1 MRSRRTG
8 SHRLALAWAV
18 TLIASSCASI
28 DNLPLNA
35 QAAQPNLVDAPRAA
49 KAVPA
54 PAKTDDRLIAVVLSG
69 GGSRAAAFGWGALS
83 ELAATPTETGT
94 LADQVGVVSGVSAG
108 AILGASFVLDGVEG
122 LPAFRKRFLDVDVE
136 AALRKGF
143 SPANLARALDGGI
156 NDRKGLPNWLQTNLL
171 GKATFGDIKGAGTP
185 RLLLHA
191 TDLQN
196 RAPFLFDQTSF
207 DTICSDRD
215 DFPLSEAV
223 AASAAVPVL
232 FAPVIL
238 QNYRDSCSF
247 DPPPPPTAAPLSAL
261 DAHLRRTMARYGD
274 PSENRYIKL
283 NDGGLVDNLGT
294 LGLILAAGRDGSKA
308 APFDVQRAY
317 HAKRVLVLV
326 VDGSTRVGRETNA
339 SLKGPGLGK
348 TVLSSVDAMIDI
360 SSRQSLDSL
369 QRWLPAWR
377 EGLIAERCKRGLP
390 DCQNLHVDLV
400 RIALEDL
407 TDPVAAKTFADSKTA
422 LKLTPEM
429 VDFFA
434 GSAAELL
441 RRDPVFQRFIR

>member
-1 MRSRRTG
+1 MRSTRTG
-8 SHRLALAWAV
+8 PRRLALAWVV
-18 TLIASSCASI
+18 TLIASGCASV

-35 QAAQPNLVDAPRAA
+35 QAAQPNLVDAARATIASPGSA
-49 KAVPA
+49 KA
-54 PAKTDDRLIAVVLSG
+54 DDRLIAVVLSG

-94 LADQVGVVSGVSAG
+94 LANQVGVVSGVSAG
-108 AILGASFVLDGVEG
+108 AILGASFVLDGVAG
-122 LPAFRKRFLDVDVE
+122 LPAFRERFLDVDVE

-143 SPANLARALDGGI
+143 SPANVVRALDGGI
-156 NDRKGLPNWLQTNLL
+156 NDRKGLPNWLATNLL
-171 GKATFGDIKGAGTP
+171 GKATFGDIDGVGKP

-238 QNYRDSCSF
+238 QNHRKSCSF
-247 DPPPPPTAAPLSAL
+247 GPPTPSAAAPRSAM
-261 DAHLRRTMARYGD
+261 DAHLRRTMARYSD
-274 PSENRYIKL
+274 PSENLYIKL
-283 NDGGLVDNLGT
+283 NDGGLVDNLGS
-294 LGLILAAGRDGSKA
+294 LSLILAAGRDGSRA
-308 APFDVQRAY
+308 APFDAQRAY
-317 HAKRVLVLV
+317 RAKRVLFLV
-326 VDGSTRVGRETNA
+326 VDGSTRVGRETNS

-348 TVLSSVDAMIDI
+348 TVLSSVDAMIDT

-369 QRWLPAWR
+369 QHWLPAWR
-377 EGLIAERCKRGLP
+377 EALIAERCKRGLP
-390 DCQNLHVDLV
+390 GCRNLRVDLV

-422 LKLTPEM
+422 LQLAPEM

-434 GSAAELL
+434 ASAKELL
-441 RRDPVFQRFIR
+441 RRDPVFQSFMR